1 MKICFL
7 TKIEKLGVKEAIAYT
22 KKIVK
27 NLDCLDIYYGK
38 PKDKIPKK
46 LFNIK
51 YDLLISY
58 ISPWIIPETVLAK
71 TKKWN
76 LNFHPGPPEYPGIG
90 CFNFA
95 IYDSVDQFGATAHIM
110 EPKVDTG
117 EIIGVEHF
125 SITKNETVESL
136 SIKTYNAQLDLF
148 KKILSSISEN
158 NCLPKSEEKWKRKPF
173 RRFELEQL
181 ATIDLNM
188 SKNEIE
194 KRIRATYFPGKPS
207 PFIEIYGKRYEYNP
221 NR

>member
-22 KKIVK
+22 KKAVK
-27 NLDCLDIYYGK
+27 NLDCLDIYHGK
-38 PKDKIPKK
+38 PKDKIPEK
-46 LFNIK
+46 LFNTK

-58 ISPWIIPETVLAK
+58 ISPWIIPEIVLLK

-117 EIIGVEHF
+117 EIIGVERF
-125 SITKNETVESL
+125 SITKNETVESH
-136 SIKTYNAQLDLF
+136 
-148 KKILSSISEN
+148 
-158 NCLPKSEEKWKRKPF
+158 
-173 RRFELEQL
+173 
-181 ATIDLNM
+181 
-188 SKNEIE
+188 
-194 KRIRATYFPGKPS
+194 
-207 PFIEIYGKRYEYNP
+207 
-221 NR
+221 